1 MFQLVSLSTGLEKK
15 FCLLVVSV
23 YSLKSFSGNS
33 FTSSVEASVTED
45 KGQEFFMTLMTEHLG
60 KYIHNLWVRNEWN
73 YLNFHHL
80 ISFCDKLVL
89 KPANQV
95 CSGTQIRCALGHI
108 TAIENTSDPKRA
120 VTLLCS
126 PPALSQWPVQFE
138 LSVLF
143 IRCSHN
149 CHLHCDECYTLDL
162 TSCVSWG
169 FRWNLFFA
177 FGQW

>member
-1 MFQLVSLSTGLEKK
+1 MFIAWSHSAEFIYF
-15 FCLLVVSV
+15 FCRSQCHGRQRTRIF
-23 YSLKSFSGNS
+23 YDFNDG
-33 FTSSVEASVTED
+33 T
-45 KGQEFFMTLMTEHLG
+45 LG
-60 KYIHNLWVRNEWN
+60 KYIHTCESEMNGIIWIFTIW
-73 YLNFHHL
+73 FH
-80 ISFCDKLVL
+80 CDKLVL

-95 CSGTQIRCALGHI
+95 CNGTQIRCALGHS
-108 TAIENTSDPKRA
+108 TAIENTSDPKKA

-169 FRWNLFFA
+169 FQWNHFFA

>member
-1 MFQLVSLSTGLEKK
+1 MFIAWSHSAGIH
-15 FCLLVVSV
+15 LLLCRSQCHGRQRTRIF
-23 YSLKSFSGNS
+23 YDFNDR
-33 FTSSVEASVTED
+33 T
-45 KGQEFFMTLMTEHLG
+45 LG

-95 CSGTQIRCALGHI
+95 CSGTHIRCALGHS

-143 IRCSHN
+143 IRCIHN

>member
-1 MFQLVSLSTGLEKK
+1 MNGIIWI
-15 FCLLVVSV
+15 
-23 YSLKSFSGNS
+23 
-33 FTSSVEASVTED
+33 FT
-45 KGQEFFMTLMTEHLG
+45 
-60 KYIHNLWVRNEWN
+60 IW
-73 YLNFHHL
+73 FH
-80 ISFCDKLVL
+80 CDKLVL

-95 CSGTQIRCALGHI
+95 CNGTQIRCALGHS
-108 TAIENTSDPKRA
+108 TAIENTSDPKKA

-169 FRWNLFFA
+169 FLCFWSMVDLEFISSGNFSFVVKQ
-177 FGQW
+177 GKKQWFSLYLK

>member
-1 MFQLVSLSTGLEKK
+1 M
-15 FCLLVVSV
+15 
-23 YSLKSFSGNS
+23 KSFSGNS

-60 KYIHNLWVRNEWN
+60 NIFITCESEMNGIIWIFTIW
-73 YLNFHHL
+73 FH
-80 ISFCDKLVL
+80 CDKLVL

-95 CSGTQIRCALGHI
+95 CSGTNIRCALGHS
-108 TAIENTSDPKRA
+108 TAIENTSDPQRA

>member
-23 YSLKSFSGNS
+23 YSLKSFSGKS

-60 KYIHNLWVRNEWN
+60 NIFITCESEMNGIIWIFTIW
-73 YLNFHHL
+73 FH
-80 ISFCDKLVL
+80 CDKLVL

-95 CSGTQIRCALGHI
+95 CNGTQIRCALGHS

>member
-1 MFQLVSLSTGLEKK
+1 MFIAWSHSAGNHLLLLSKPVSRKTKDKNFLW
-15 FCLLVVSV
+15 
-23 YSLKSFSGNS
+23 LKWQNTWGNIFITCES
-33 FTSSVEASVTED
+33 EMNGIIWIFT
-45 KGQEFFMTLMTEHLG
+45 
-60 KYIHNLWVRNEWN
+60 IW
-73 YLNFHHL
+73 FH
-80 ISFCDKLVL
+80 CDKLVL

-95 CSGTQIRCALGHI
+95 CNGTQIRCALGHS
-108 TAIENTSDPKRA
+108 TAIESTSDPKRA

-149 CHLHCDECYTLDL
+149 CHLYCDECYTLDL

-169 FRWNLFFA
+169 FQWNLFFA

>member
-23 YSLKSFSGNS
+23 YSLKSFSGKS

-60 KYIHNLWVRNEWN
+60 NIFITCESEMNGIIWIFTIW
-73 YLNFHHL
+73 FH
-80 ISFCDKLVL
+80 CDKLVL

-95 CSGTQIRCALGHI
+95 CSGTHIRCALGHS

-143 IRCSHN
+143 IRCIHN